1 MRRLLASPLLRRALA
16 SLAVL
21 VVAVFVIDLLSGYRQ
36 GQVASVAYFA
46 VAAGGLTLLIG
57 VNGQLS
63 LGHGAFMAI
72 GAYTTALLLQE
83 GRELPVLVLL
93 VAAVLVT
100 MLVGLVVGLVVGIAA
115 ARLHGPYVAGATL
128 ALAIAVPSLA
138 IHFREAL
145 GGEPGLRVSTPDVP
159 QVADDAIFFL
169 TGTDVEPTQWLATI
183 SVTCLVLT
191 FFLLRNLSQSRVG
204 RRWRAVRDDP
214 VAAQL
219 AGIDLGRNRVLCFV
233 VSTAC
238 AGLAGGLMAL
248 VTRIAAPSGFT
259 LTLSL
264 SLLMAVV
271 LGGLGTLTG
280 ALLGAVLLTLLP
292 TVVTNLGSSAGLSD
306 LQSAELAPLVLGLTT
321 MVVVLL
327 APSGLVGSLLR
338 LRARSRVTRPTPSVT
353 SHPTPG
359 GTS

>member
-100 MLVGLVVGLVVGIAA
+100 MLVGLVVGIAA

-145 GGEPGLRVSTPDVP
+145 GGEPGLRVPTPDVP
-159 QVADDAIFFL
+159 QAADDAIFFL

>member
-100 MLVGLVVGLVVGIAA
+100 MLVGLVVGIAA

-145 GGEPGLRVSTPDVP
+145 GGEPGLRVPTPDVP

>member
-100 MLVGLVVGLVVGIAA
+100 MLVGLVVGIAA

-145 GGEPGLRVSTPDVP
+145 GGEPGLRVPTPDVP

-321 MVVVLL
+321 MVIVLL

>member
-83 GRELPVLVLL
+83 GRALPVLVLL

-100 MLVGLVVGLVVGIAA
+100 MLVGLVVGIAA

-145 GGEPGLRVSTPDVP
+145 GGEPGLRVPTPDVP